1 MYASKVSSKLSVARL
16 KTTRASKK
24 LKLGVVIPALN
35 EAGAIADTLKQ
46 VQSILRNYKLSV
58 VVIDGGSTDNT
69 VQIVQNLGIPVVRQ
83 SREGYGDALS
93 TGFEYISQESGPEI
107 LVMLDAD
114 GTYDPKDIPGMLQP
128 LVAREADIVL
138 GNRFPRSEPGSMTAV
153 NRFGNHLISWLTGRL
168 FGVEV
173 SDTQCGMRAF
183 FADLVPLFK
192 GQATGMSYATEM
204 LIDAHQAGARI
215 AERDIAYKPRI
226 GKTKLNPFKDGASI
240 LGIILRLL
248 RDYKPLLFFGGLG
261 LAFMVCGLIFG
272 FAALREWILFGRVTK
287 TATAILAALLMI
299 MGVQFFSIGL
309 VADMIKGVRSQV
321 RSQERAWIKRMLLK

>member
-1 MYASKVSSKLSVARL
+1 
-16 KTTRASKK
+16 
-24 LKLGVVIPALN
+24 LGVVIPALN
-35 EAGAIADTLKQ
+35 EAGAIADIITQ
-46 VQSILRNYKLSV
+46 VQRVLRDFKLSV

-69 VQIVQNLGIPVVRQ
+69 VQIVQNLGIPVLRQ

-93 TGFEYISQESGPEI
+93 IGFTYVCQEMQSEI

-114 GTYDPKDIPGMLQP
+114 GTYDPKDIPRLLEP
-128 LVAREADIVL
+128 LLAGEADIVL
-138 GNRFPRSEPGSMTAV
+138 GNRFPRSEPESMTAV
-153 NRFGNHLISWLTGRL
+153 NRTGNHLISLLTSRL
-168 FGVEV
+168 FGVDV

-192 GQATGMSYATEM
+192 GEATGMSYATEM

-226 GKTKLNPFKDGASI
+226 GKTKLNPLKDGASI

-261 LAFMVCGLIFG
+261 LAFMISGLIFG
-272 FAALREWILFGRVTK
+272 FAAIREWLLFGTVTK
-287 TATAILAALLMI
+287 TATAILTALLMI
-299 MGVQFFSIGL
+299 VGVQFFSIGL
-309 VADMIKGVRSQV
+309 VADMIKGVRLQV